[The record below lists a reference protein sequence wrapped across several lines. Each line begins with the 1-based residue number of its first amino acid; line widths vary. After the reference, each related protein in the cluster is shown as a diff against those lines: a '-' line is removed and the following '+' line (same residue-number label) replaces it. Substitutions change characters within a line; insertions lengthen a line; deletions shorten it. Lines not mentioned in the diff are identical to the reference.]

1 MRPKR
6 GARGCGPSPTGLLRR
21 CRRCGPHRR
30 AVTIRAGTVQSELAE
45 GEQLGPSFHLGD
57 PHHQHRYLQRDPPT
71 AQEESLRERS
81 SDGFQRSPDSDT
93 QIYLRS
99 SPRRNF
105 VQKISR
111 FLCCQIDRRRP
122 YRTATKFWRM
132 RLSSRKYRVLARE
145 TLPELAK
152 IVAEASPRGFIE
164 SSPASSSPPSEGLGP
179 RTCGPCGRDPIV
191 YQPTSVG

>member
-71 AQEESLRERS
+71 AQKESLRERS
-81 SDGFQRSPDSDT
+81 SDGLQRALP
-93 QIYLRS
+93 
-99 SPRRNF
+99 
-105 VQKISR
+105 
-111 FLCCQIDRRRP
+111 
-122 YRTATKFWRM
+122 TATLRFTCEV
-132 RLSSRKYRVLARE
+132 LLVGTSSKKYRGSYVARSTDVVLTGLLPSSGVCVFLPESIASWRVRRC
-145 TLPELAK
+145 PELAK
-152 IVAEASPRGFIE
+152 IVAGASPRGFIE
-164 SSPASSSPPSEGLGP
+164 ASPASSSPPSEGLGP
-179 RTCGPCGRDPIV
+179 RTQRVIREGG
-191 YQPTSVG
+191 